1 MAPKKKSSK
10 TLKMQKNMSWAKL
23 FYLKVIFQLSFKS
36 FESQNTARETDFILY
51 ALFNNVV
58 CGLF

>member
-1 MAPKKKSSK
+1 MSST
-10 TLKMQKNMSWAKL
+10 TLKMQENMSWAKL
-23 FYLKVIFQLSFKS
+23 FDLEVIFQLSFKS